1 MQTKL
6 RWSVIIGL
14 SISVDYKWSLWNL
27 DDESNEYD
35 EAIKGCHRRAAE
47 RILAGCLKNGGL
59 YIKLGQGLVSMN
71 HILPRE
77 YLEVLVVLQDRAL
90 TRTTDEVEQLF
101 LEDFG
106 KKPEEMFASF
116 DPNPIAAASLA
127 QVHRATT
134 LDGREVAVKA
144 QYIDLR
150 DRFSGDI
157 HTCEFLLKLIGWI
170 HPKFDFAWVLQDLK
184 ETLRQELDFE
194 QEGRNGEQ
202 CLSDLRH
209 LKYIYVPS
217 VLWDMTSK
225 RVLTTEYIDGY
236 KISNLEA
243 IRKMGLSVKDVDYK
257 LVQCFSD
264 QIFLSGFVHADPHP
278 GNVFVRKGADGK
290 AELVLLDHGLYDFLK
305 PPDRKALCQVY
316 KAIIMLREEDMQKY
330 SLDLG
335 VKDYTLFCEI
345 LVQRPIRRD
354 TYYLPS
360 HMSDADLAYM
370 RKMAQDRFDKIMK
383 VLKDMPRCLLLV
395 IRNLNTIRAITKEH
409 GHTVDRYGIMAR
421 SAINGVYRD
430 VKSSGI
436 IGRVRGW
443 WDRCLFDYHVWRENF
458 TFGVGMWAIR
468 TWLRILNWL
477 GRAPDIKEF
486 EKLHESEEKRYDTI

>member
-1 MQTKL
+1 MHYKISKRDENFVFSL
-6 RWSVIIGL
+6 VVSEDLSVIIGL

-27 DDESNEYD
+27 DDESKEYD

-59 YIKLGQGLVSMN
+59 YIKLGQ
-71 HILPRE
+71 
-77 YLEVLVVLQDRAL
+77 
-90 TRTTDEVEQLF
+90 VEQLF

-170 HPKFDFAWVLQDLK
+170 HPKFDFAWDLK

-225 RVLTTEYIDGY
+225 
-236 KISNLEA
+236 
-243 IRKMGLSVKDVDYK
+243 VDYK

-335 VKDYTLFCEI
+335 VKD
-345 LVQRPIRRD
+345 
-354 TYYLPS
+354 
-360 HMSDADLAYM
+360 ADLAYM

-421 SAINGVYRD
+421 SAINGVYMD